1 MKPISWVGVA
11 LLIAGIVIL
20 SGKISYTSDSESVAV
35 GPVELVTK
43 RKTEVPPILGVLL
56 VIAGGA
62 LLVVGAKRRS

>member
-1 MKPISWVGVA
+1 MKPISWVGLV

-43 RKTEVPPILGVLL
+43 RKSAIPPAVGGILLIGGV
-56 VIAGGA
+56 A
-62 LLVVGAKRRS
+62 LLIMGARKR